1 MNHLE
6 MEVGETIDTP
16 LGKKSVELVTA
27 ALQQYRDPNEWVSF
41 HWSVDDVLSRRPKLT
56 RSEALQVLHVC
67 KKHHDCE
74 AGMTWDVIEY
84 WADELFGGGK

>member
-1 MNHLE
+1 MNQLE

-27 ALQQYRDPNEWVSF
+27 ALKQYLDPNEWVSF
-41 HWSVDDVLSRRPKLT
+41 HWSVDDVLSHRPKLT
-56 RSEALQVLHVC
+56 RSEALEVLHVC
-67 KKHHDCE
+67 KKCHNAE
-74 AGMTWDVIEY
+74 IGISWDIIGY